1 MISSVPRAPGTFLR
15 RPLRAASILAVGV
28 ASACV
33 SEPLGVTPTASPASR
48 GDDGPGAAS
57 DCQPWATVY
66 DGPYRYSNNEWGHD
80 KAKGPFDQC
89 LLSRSRDGRTERGWR
104 WSWPGFDASVFAY
117 PEIEFGWKPWTGG
130 KSTDARFPMRVGDV
144 KHLVMRYDVET
155 QATGSYDL
163 APEIWI
169 TTRNPSDDANPG
181 IITTEVMFWM
191 DYAEGA
197 RPAGKVVETPALD
210 GVTYELWKEDKIGES
225 ANGKGWML
233 LSFKSP
239 TIRRKGTISIHALLR
254 HLVESRLV
262 RPDEYVA
269 SVEFGN
275 EVMGG
280 TGTTWVKRFDLEI
293 E

>member
-1 MISSVPRAPGTFLR
+1 MISSVLRAAETFLR
-15 RPLRAASILAVGV
+15 RPLRTAGLLAVGA
-28 ASACV
+28 ASACLTA
-33 SEPLGVTPTASPASR
+33 EPLGVTPTTPGQASVS
-48 GDDGPGAAS
+48 DDAVS
-57 DCQPWATVY
+57 NCQPWATIS

-80 KAKGPFDQC
+80 KAKGSFDQC
-89 LLSRSRDGRTERGWR
+89 LLSRTRDGRTERGWR
-104 WSWPGFDASVFAY
+104 WTWPGFDPSVFAY

-130 KSTDARFPMRVGDV
+130 PSTDARFPMRVGDV
-144 KHLVMRYDVET
+144 KHLVMSYEVET

-169 TTRNPSDDANPG
+169 IKRNPSDDANPQL
-181 IITTEVMFWM
+181 ITTEVMFWM

-239 TIRRKGTISIHALLR
+239 TIRRKGRISIHALLE
-254 HLVESRLV
+254 HLVNSKLV
-262 RPDEYVA
+262 SPDEYVA

-280 TGTTWVKRFDLEI
+280 AGTTWVRRFDLELQ
-293 E
+293 